1 MTHRYEHTANH
12 VFNQPWA
19 ILPST
24 MGLIVEVLRY
34 RMAGGKYTPEEI
46 EERTDGRVAHL
57 AAEIITPE
65 AAGVGSVAAGGSVAV
80 LQLYGVIAQRM
91 NVVMDMSGG
100 TSTEIFGRQFQMV
113 LVDPTISAIVMQVDS
128 PGGSVFGV
136 EELATMIY
144 KARGQKKLIAV
155 ADSMAASAAFWIA
168 TAMDEVWVTPG
179 GMVGSVGVIAEHY
192 DMSQAYAQEGISP
205 TLITFGEHKA
215 EGNDTAPLTDEATT
229 EIQRMVDSYGM
240 SFVKGLAR
248 QRGVSTVKVM
258 NDFGQGRVYRA
269 DEAVQRGMADK
280 VGTLTE
286 AIRSALGPGGRGG
299 GRKAQ
304 YTGTLES
311 ALAAEREALAQAS
324 PEARQVATR
333 LASYAGP
340 LAQRQPYEA
349 DPGETVKCPAC
360 GEMNSPDA
368 NYCDQCGVAL
378 PDSAFLDGREPYKAQ
393 PDETVECPACGA
405 MNENDAKYCDQCG
418 ELLPDSAFAAA
429 LVPPVNAEAERLRRE
444 LDILTA

>member
-12 VFNQPWA
+12 VFNVPWA

-34 RMAGGKYTPEEI
+34 RMAGGKYTQEEI
-46 EERTDGRVAHL
+46 EERTDGRKAHL

-65 AAGVGSVAAGGSVAV
+65 AAGVANVATGGSVAV
-80 LQLYGVIAQRM
+80 LPLYGVIAQRM
-91 NVVMDMSGG
+91 NVVMNMSGG
-100 TSTEIFGRQFQMV
+100 TSTELFGRQFQMV
-113 LVDPTISAIVMQVDS
+113 LADPTISAIVMQVDS

-136 EELATMIY
+136 EELAAMIY

-155 ADSMAASAAFWIA
+155 ADSMAASAAYWIA
-168 TAMDEVWVTPG
+168 TAADEVWVTPG

-192 DMSQAYAQEGISP
+192 DMAGAYAQEGISP

-215 EGNDTAPLTDEATT
+215 EGNDTGPLTDEATA

-240 SFVKGLAR
+240 SFVKALAR
-248 QRGVSTVKVM
+248 QRGVSPAKVM
-258 NDFGQGRVYRA
+258 SDFGQGRVYRA

-299 GRKAQ
+299 GRKAEGS
-304 YTGTLES
+304 THLLTLEEVR
-311 ALAAEREALAQAS
+311 AIEAVASVKVASGDTVKCADCGSMNAPDAKYCDQCGTKIPGGAQE
-324 PEARQVATR
+324 P
-333 LASYAGP
+333 YK
-340 LAQRQPYEA
+340 AQP
-349 DPGETVKCPAC
+349 DETVKCPSC
-360 GEMNSPDA
+360 GLMNETDA

-378 PDSAFLDGREPYKAQ
+378 PESAGSSSKTGTATAVFGKVD
-393 PDETVECPACGA
+393 DPAK
-405 MNENDAKYCDQCG
+405 D
-418 ELLPDSAFAAA
+418 
-429 LVPPVNAEAERLRRE
+429 AERLKRE